1 MTGIQVVSIGEVLI
15 EFTRAKDGRFN
26 LSCDGDTFNTAVYL
40 ARAGINTAYATALG
54 EDPYS
59 EGLVSLAGVEN
70 ISTDLI
76 LRSPGRLP
84 GVTVIDNTGGER
96 RALFWREATPAR
108 ELFELPD
115 WSRIAEAMM
124 ETRLIFFSGVTL
136 SL

>member
-59 EGLVSLAGVEN
+59 DGLVSLAGVGQGVAVDGNERVEC
-70 ISTDLI
+70 TTHRRTRCCAT
-76 LRSPGRLP
+76 RSSCL
-84 GVTVIDNTGGER
+84 
-96 RALFWREATPAR
+96 
-108 ELFELPD
+108 
-115 WSRIAEAMM
+115 
-124 ETRLIFFSGVTL
+124 
-136 SL
+136 

>member
-84 GVTVIDNTGGER
+84 GVHCSGAKQRPRVNCLNCPTGPASPR
-96 RALFWREATPAR
+96 R
-108 ELFELPD
+108 
-115 WSRIAEAMM
+115 
-124 ETRLIFFSGVTL
+124 
-136 SL
+136 